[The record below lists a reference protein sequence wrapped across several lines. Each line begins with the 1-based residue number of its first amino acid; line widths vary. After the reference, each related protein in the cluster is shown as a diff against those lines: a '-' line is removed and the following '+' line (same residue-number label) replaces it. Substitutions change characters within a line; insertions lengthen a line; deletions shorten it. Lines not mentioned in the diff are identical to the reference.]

1 MASNRWYNKLP
12 IEILMDAP
20 PAVESRP
27 ESRRQTFIVVV
38 KDCEPGNDKKAYEAT
53 VLQLLRANGIHEQ
66 PKAISNLSC
75 SFTINLLK
83 EESIQLSNSA
93 QINSIDPDQSLTI
106 W

>member
-1 MASNRWYNKLP
+1 MRKP
-12 IEILMDAP
+12 IKVLMEAP
-20 PAVESRP
+20 AAVESP
-27 ESRRQTFIVVV
+27 SENRRQTFIVVV
-38 KDCEPGNDKKAYEAT
+38 KDCEPGNDKKAYEAS
-53 VLQLLRANGIHEQ
+53 VLELLRANGIHEQ

-93 QINSIDPDQSLTI
+93 QINSISPDQSLTI